1 MTHIYNGLTALQVAE
16 NRSYFGAN
24 TLTHAPLEYTTQDGS
39 PELIALWFARGLLI
53 VLGIML
59 FIIPLLDFL
68 TGNIPYELWIAFV
81 ACVLLLTSV
90 AAIVVLIAAIRF
102 LVLRRKEKQQEVLNS
117 VLEKAL
123 VRVVRDGK
131 TEQIARKDI
140 VVGDII
146 LLGVGDEVPADA
158 ILLEATELV
167 VSEYIVNGNFEA
179 FKTSLHTGDN
189 LGEIFPPNYV
199 MCGSIVLQ
207 GEAVAQVF
215 AVGNHTSKNKELL

>member
-39 PELIALWFARGLLI
+39 PELIALWFSRGLLI

-140 VVGDII
+140 VVGDVIV
-146 LLGVGDEVPADA
+146 LGVGDEVPADA
-158 ILLEATELV
+158 VLLEATELV
-167 VSEYIVNGNFEA
+167 VSEYIVNGKYECY
-179 FKTSLHTGDN
+179 KTSQRTECN

-199 MCGSIVLQ
+199 VCRSIVLQ

-215 AVGNHTSKNKELL
+215 AVGNHTAKNEELL

>member
-24 TLTHAPLEYTTQDGS
+24 TLTHAPLEYTTQESS
-39 PELIALWFARGLLI
+39 PELIALWFTRGLLI

-117 VLEKAL
+117 VLEK
-123 VRVVRDGK
+123 
-131 TEQIARKDI
+131 Q
-140 VVGDII
+140 
-146 LLGVGDEVPADA
+146 
-158 ILLEATELV
+158 
-167 VSEYIVNGNFEA
+167 
-179 FKTSLHTGDN
+179 
-189 LGEIFPPNYV
+189 
-199 MCGSIVLQ
+199 
-207 GEAVAQVF
+207 
-215 AVGNHTSKNKELL
+215 SK